1 MAFKPPKRFKRFK
14 IYLKRANLKIALG
27 FRYAQTLLNLAFARF
42 VGAIFYS
49 SGCDF
54 KKKQRQEQKKLGIR
68 FAHKAFLLATLD
80 LGPVFCM

>member
-1 MAFKPPKRFKRFK
+1 MKNCPMFSLRSNSIESRFRS
-14 IYLKRANLKIALG
+14 IR
-27 FRYAQTLLNLAFARF
+27 
-42 VGAIFYS
+42 GAIFYS

-80 LGPVFCM
+80 LGSIFCM